1 MRQPII
7 RHNWTFEETEPLYEL
22 PFLDLLDKARKI
34 HRRYFLPNYIQ
45 KSTLI
50 SIKTGTCPEDCAYC
64 PQSGHYNTGI
74 KKEALMELDKVLAL
88 AKLAKERGATRFC
101 MGAAWRNPEAKNFN
115 KVLIL
120 IQEVKKLGLET
131 CVTLGMLSATQAHAL
146 KEAGLDYYN
155 HNLDTSPEYYKKI
168 ITTRS
173 YQDRLDTLQKLRE
186 ANIKVCCGGI
196 VGMGESRVDRINL
209 LLQLANLPE
218 HPESVPIN
226 RLTRVEGTPL
236 CDTKEIDSFEFIRTV
251 AITRIMMPKAMVR
264 LSCGRYAMSDE
275 MQALC
280 FLGGANSI
288 HYGEEKLFITDNP
301 SAKKDQELLAKLGL
315 TAELNL

>member
-1 MRQPII
+1 LRQSII
-7 RHNWTFEETEPLYEL
+7 RHNWTFEETELLYEL
-22 PFLDLLDKARKI
+22 PFLDLLDKARTI
-34 HRRYFLPNYIQ
+34 HRRYLVPNYVQ

-50 SIKTGTCPEDCAYC
+50 SIKTGACPEDCAYC
-64 PQSGHYNTGI
+64 PQSGHYNTGVQ
-74 KKEALMELDKVLAL
+74 KEALMELDKVLAL
-88 AKLAKERGATRFC
+88 AQLAKGRGATRFC
-101 MGAAWRNPEAKNFN
+101 MGAAWRSPEAKNFS

-131 CVTLGMLSATQAHAL
+131 CVTLGMLSAAQAHAL

-186 ANIKVCCGGI
+186 ADIKVCCGGI
-196 VGMGESRVDRINL
+196 IGMGESRTDRVNF

-226 RLTRVEGTPL
+226 RLTRVKGTPL
-236 CDTKEIDSFEFIRTV
+236 CETKEIDSFEFIRTV
-251 AITRIMMPKAMVR
+251 AIARIMMPKAMIR

-301 SAKKDQELLAKLGL
+301 SAEKDQKLLAKLGL
-315 TAELNL
+315 TAELSL